1 MAVDKIQLA
10 RQGVEAFSAGDWD
23 RFKAPLSSDA
33 VYEEFATQR
42 RTQGLDATV
51 ESAKGWKHAFP
62 DGKGTVTKAIESGDT
77 VVLEITWEGTQTR
90 ELVGPQ
96 GTIPASG
103 KRVKVQA
110 AQVLTFKG
118 DKVVEIKQYFDLMT
132 ILAQIGA
139 LPTPAT
145 A

>member
-1 MAVDKIQLA
+1 
-10 RQGVEAFSAGDWD
+10 
-23 RFKAPLSSDA
+23 
-33 VYEEFATQR
+33 
-42 RTQGLDATV
+42 LDATV
-51 ESAKGWKHAFP
+51 EAAKGWKHAFP
-62 DGKGTVTKAIESGDT
+62 DGKGTVTKAIESGDS